1 LPKQIVLLSGSISAG
16 KTSLSTR
23 LKEQFSCH
31 VFKTKEVIQSLARQE
46 LGHDIESERRAMQK
60 FGEDLDKETKG
71 RWVRDALSRF
81 LRDLGA
87 AGPDAIIVVD
97 AVRILDQIRAIRQAY
112 SFSVV
117 HLHLK
122 APPEVL
128 AQRYQDRHVAGFRE
142 LTSFSEAE
150 KNKTES
156 RVRDLE
162 DAADFVV
169 DTSRCLPQA
178 VLVRAAT
185 HLGLYSRAY
194 GRRVDVVVGG
204 QYGSEGKG
212 HITSY
217 LSREYS
223 VLVRVGG
230 PNAGHK
236 VFQEPDPYTHHQLPS
251 GTSRNATAK
260 LILAP
265 GCVLNATKL
274 MEEVAKYGVDAERLS
289 IDPQA
294 MIISAA
300 DIKGEAGLVERIG
313 STGQGVGF
321 ATARKIKVRG
331 CKVALAK
338 DISDL
343 RPFIRETWSLLE
355 EAYRKNQ
362 KILVEG
368 TQGAGLSLFHG
379 SYPHVTS
386 RDTSVAGCLS

>member
-1 LPKQIVLLSGSISAG
+1 
-16 KTSLSTR
+16 
-23 LKEQFSCH
+23 
-31 VFKTKEVIQSLARQE
+31 
-46 LGHDIESERRAMQK
+46 MQK
-60 FGEDLDKETKG
+60 CGEDLDKETKG

-81 LRDLGA
+81 IRDLGA
-87 AGPDAIIVVD
+87 AGPEAMIVVD

-128 AQRYQDRHVAGFRE
+128 AQRYQGRHVAGFRE
-142 LTSFSEAE
+142 LASFAEAE
-150 KNKTES
+150 KNRTES
-156 RVRDLE
+156 RVKDLE
-162 DAADFVV
+162 DAADFVI
-169 DTSRCLPQA
+169 DTSRCLQQA

-194 GRRVDVVVGG
+194 DRRVDVVVGG

-217 LSREYS
+217 LSRDYPYWFGA
-223 VLVRVGG
+223 V
-230 PNAGHK
+230 
-236 VFQEPDPYTHHQLPS
+236 DPMPATKSSKSLTHTLIISCRPEHH
-251 GTSRNATAK
+251 GTRLRNLSWRPVAFW
-260 LILAP
+260 
-265 GCVLNATKL
+265 NATKL

-300 DIKGEAGLVERIG
+300 DIKGEAALVERIG

-321 ATARKIKVRG
+321 ATARKIKERG
-331 CKVALAK
+331 GKVALAK

-343 RPFIRETWSLLE
+343 RPYIRDTWSLLE
-355 EAYRKNQ
+355 EAYRKNEN
-362 KILVEG
+362 ILVEG
-368 TQGAGLSLFHG
+368 TQGGRPQPF
-379 SYPHVTS
+379 P
-386 RDTSVAGCLS
+386 R